1 MLKMSVL
8 NKILAEKHS
17 QSIGQSL
24 QTMNTDLII
33 SLYFHNLT
41 EREYAKRQG
50 VYPNAIHN
58 RKVRILGKLKKLL
71 E

>member
-1 MLKMSVL
+1 MG
-8 NKILAEKHS
+8 ILLF
-17 QSIGQSL
+17 IY
-24 QTMNTDLII
+24 DLII